1 MKKKIYLLLIFLAAF
16 SFGQTQCALGQVCL
30 GPGEELT
37 LLPGDDAG
45 DNAKVGPGLAFNE
58 ASLFVEGGTVG
69 DNMMIMGSG
78 NVFMS
83 DGEIGGGGSMEGA
96 AAFVVGGAF
105 FRMDGGLLGPSFL
118 VDDNSTMEVCGGF
131 IEPGLTIDASS
142 CTLVPGAANLNI
154 SGAENELSI
163 SHFVALSG
171 MVNIMGT
178 QFSIGGTPQ
187 NLMPCESRS
196 VDQRG
201 AGLFLNG
208 CYSDGTPFSFELNN
222 NPGGADLFLDPPIN
236 EFGPGVCL
244 SITDTVEP
252 AESHNAFRGF
262 LVEGSTADVVKS
274 DDERLIYQ
282 PGFVLNDTEAPVWL
296 IFDGHVGNVPLGNK
310 FDDPEIVT
318 FVVESQAGTPG
329 LELTVEMFNWITN
342 QWDVIGVDD
351 ESFNSDK
358 FRHFNLSE
366 LRHLYVKEGVRSED
380 GRVRARLG
388 WRQTGFIINFP
399 WNVRVDQV
407 GWMSGCPA
415 LNDN

>member
-1 MKKKIYLLLIFLAAF
+1 M
-16 SFGQTQCALGQVCL
+16 
-30 GPGEELT
+30 
-37 LLPGDDAG
+37 
-45 DNAKVGPGLAFNE
+45 
-58 ASLFVEGGTVG
+58 
-69 DNMMIMGSG
+69 
-78 NVFMS
+78 
-83 DGEIGGGGSMEGA
+83 
-96 AAFVVGGAF
+96 
-105 FRMDGGLLGPSFL
+105 
-118 VDDNSTMEVCGGF
+118 
-131 IEPGLTIDASS
+131 
-142 CTLVPGAANLNI
+142 
-154 SGAENELSI
+154 
-163 SHFVALSG
+163 
-171 MVNIMGT
+171 
-178 QFSIGGTPQ
+178 
-187 NLMPCESRS
+187 
-196 VDQRG
+196 
-201 AGLFLNG
+201 
-208 CYSDGTPFSFELNN
+208 
-222 NPGGADLFLDPPIN
+222 
-236 EFGPGVCL
+236 
-244 SITDTVEP
+244 
-252 AESHNAFRGF
+252 
-262 LVEGSTADVVKS
+262 
-274 DDERLIYQ
+274 
-282 PGFVLNDTEAPVWL
+282 NDTEAPVWL